1 MRKVLY
7 IMGFL
12 SDEDIDW
19 MASSGRVIRPE
30 KNAAIIVEGE
40 AAGHVFFVLGGEC
53 SVEIAGAGVIAQLR
67 TGEVIGEMSYVDNA
81 LPSATVRS
89 GLGCALLAIDRRDI
103 DDRLASDPG
112 FAGRFY
118 KAMAIFL
125 VDRLRAANRRGVN
138 LQGAVENDQDELGD
152 MLMDSLSVA
161 GLRFEHMLRKLSGTS

>member
-19 MASSGRVIRPE
+19 MASTGRVVRPE
-30 KNAAIIVEGE
+30 KNTSIIVEGQ
-40 AAGHVFFVLGGEC
+40 AAHQVFFVLGGEC
-53 SVEIAGAGVIAQLR
+53 SVEIVGAGVIAHLR

-89 GLGCALLAIDRRDI
+89 GSGCTLLAIERSDI
-103 DDRLASDPG
+103 DARLVSNPG
-112 FAGRFY
+112 FTGRFY

-125 VDRLRAANRRGVN
+125 VDRLRAANRRSAN
-138 LQGAVENDQDELGD
+138 LQGVEEEDQDELGD
-152 MLMDSLSVA
+152 MLMDNLSVA
-161 GLRFEHMLRKLSGTS
+161 GLRFEHMLRRLSGTA